1 MLHAVGRTEFDHAV
15 VMVRDRLDAL
25 APHFERQGF
34 HLSDK
39 AVHNLGSCN
48 RLIVLEG
55 TYIELLGWPPGA
67 PPRAKIADSP
77 FGLEALVFRTHD
89 AEATYE
95 RLRAA
100 GFAVNPVQ
108 ELSRPALL
116 DGREV
121 TARFHTVRFAE
132 QPLPGIRMYFCRH
145 LTPECVWSP
154 ALMSHPMAR
163 AACAHRCPR
172 GRRPCRRAT
181 PGAGRR
187 RDRASWQGRRL
198 GRAAGQSADPCQ
210 RGPASRAADSVC
222 LDAGEPGRRALR
234 AGYRALITGAVGVQL
249 HSFPRVLPL
258 IGQPSAVG
266 SFWPPHAG

>member
-1 MLHAVGRTEFDHAV
+1 MQPP
-15 VMVRDRLDAL
+15 DR
-25 APHFERQGF
+25 
-34 HLSDK
+34 
-39 AVHNLGSCN
+39 
-48 RLIVLEG
+48 LEG

-67 PPRAKIADSP
+67 PARKEIADSP
-77 FGLEALVFRTHD
+77 FGLEALVFPHD

-187 RDRASWQGRRL
+187 RDRASWQDGGWDVPLANLRIHVSEDPQ
-198 GRAAGQSADPCQ
+198 AAQPTLSALTLENRD
-210 RGPASRAADSVC
+210 GAHYA
-222 LDAGEPGRRALR
+222 LD
-234 AGYRALITGAVGVQL
+234 TGL
-249 HSFPRVLPL
+249 
-258 IGQPSAVG
+258 
-266 SFWPPHAG
+266 

>member
-1 MLHAVGRTEFDHAV
+1 MQPP
-15 VMVRDRLDAL
+15 DR
-25 APHFERQGF
+25 
-34 HLSDK
+34 
-39 AVHNLGSCN
+39 
-48 RLIVLEG
+48 LEG

-67 PPRAKIADSP
+67 PPRARKSP
-77 FGLEALVFRTHD
+77 IRRLGWKPWSSTHD

-154 ALMSHPMAR
+154 ALMSHPNGAR
-163 AACAHRCPR
+163 SL
-172 GRRPCRRAT
+172 
-181 PGAGRR
+181 
-187 RDRASWQGRRL
+187 RASM
-198 GRAAGQSADPCQ
+198 
-210 RGPASRAADSVC
+210 PAR
-222 LDAGEPGRRALR
+222 P
-234 AGYRALITGAVGVQL
+234 TPMP
-249 HSFPRVLPL
+249 PRNAWRWSP
-258 IGQPSAVG
+258 A
-266 SFWPPHAG
+266 

>member
-67 PPRAKIADSP
+67 PPARKEIAGSP

-154 ALMSHPMAR
+154 ALMSHPNGARSLLRIDAR
-163 AACAHRCPR
+163 AADAH
-172 GRRPCRRAT
+172 A
-181 PGAGRR
+181 AAQRR
-187 RDRASWQGRRL
+187 RWS
-198 GRAAGQSADPCQ
+198 
-210 RGPASRAADSVC
+210 PA
-222 LDAGEPGRRALR
+222 
-234 AGYRALITGAVGVQL
+234 
-249 HSFPRVLPL
+249 
-258 IGQPSAVG
+258 
-266 SFWPPHAG
+266 